1 MTGMNSQELGVDD
14 RDDVATGSGDEP
26 RPGTGGDGTEG
37 VITVGEL
44 LVRCLKL
51 EGVDFMTGIVDGAH
65 IPFVRHTPAY
75 GIDYVNARH
84 EEAATHIAESYT
96 RLAHRPAVVI
106 GNPGPGGANML
117 AGLTSAYGEG
127 HPVVA
132 IACTRRAS
140 VNSPDRGGAWQA
152 TDLVAM
158 AQPIT
163 KYSGLISRA
172 DRVADMVRAAFR
184 AAMVGRPGPTF
195 LAIPDELLT
204 ETVDPS
210 QFRLTPAEHNRV
222 IDVGSGSPD
231 LIATAAELLATAKKP
246 FLFAGKGVLWSEA
259 SAEFVRLGEYLGAA
273 MSTTLG
279 ARGVVPEDHPNY
291 FQIVDGNTLRAVR
304 NDADVVVVVGARL
317 GEYDAWGM
325 PPAWGDPADQ
335 TTIQIDTDPMSI
347 GVNRP
352 VDIGI
357 VANAAGALRA
367 IHDKVASVSEPRSGV
382 PDADRYAALHE
393 ESVMGAAP
401 HVMAEPAVGLNPG
414 QMVMAV
420 REMFPRDAVVV
431 VDGGNTTLWAAAL
444 NPVYEPD
451 SFLYSVKMGYLGTGL
466 PFAIGAKLASPQ
478 RCVYLISGDG
488 AFGFNAME
496 LETALRA
503 GAPVIS
509 IVSVDDGWGMERTA
523 HRFQGVP
530 EEEAQGVVLSSGTR
544 YDELAR
550 SLGCHG
556 EYVES
561 MDQLGPAVERCLEAS
576 VPSVIHVKVDP
587 DLNADPIGYEQFRS
601 TRSY

>member
-1 MTGMNSQELGVDD
+1 MDNM
-14 RDDVATGSGDEP
+14 
-26 RPGTGGDGTEG
+26 
-37 VITVGEL
+37 ITVGEL
-44 LVRCLKL
+44 LVRCLQL

-75 GIDYVNARH
+75 GINYVNTRH
-84 EEAATHIAESYT
+84 EEAAVHIAESYT
-96 RLAHRPAVVI
+96 RLTHRPAVVI

-117 AGLTSAYGEG
+117 AGLTSAHGEG

-163 KYSGLISRA
+163 KYAGLIARA

-184 AAMVGRPGPTF
+184 AATVGRPGPAF
-195 LAIPDELLT
+195 LAIPDELLN
-204 ETVDPS
+204 ETVDAS
-210 QFRLTPAEHNRV
+210 AIRLTPADRNRV
-222 IDVGSGSPD
+222 IDIGSGDPE
-231 LIATAAELLATAKKP
+231 LISEAAKRLATAKKP
-246 FLFAGKGVLWSEA
+246 FMFAGKGVLWSEA
-259 SAEFVRLGEYLGAA
+259 SADFVALGEHLGAA

-279 ARGVVPEDHPNY
+279 ARGAVPEDHPNY

-304 NDADVVVVVGARL
+304 NDADVVLVVGARL

-325 PPAWGDPADQ
+325 PPAWGDPATQ
-335 TTIQIDTDPMSI
+335 TTIQIDADPMSI

-352 VDIGI
+352 VDLAV
-357 VANAAGALRA
+357 VADAGAALRA
-367 IHDKVASVSEPRSGV
+367 LSAEVTSLSEPRDGV
-382 PDADRYAALHE
+382 PDAERYAAIHE
-393 ESVMGAAP
+393 ETVMGAAP
-401 HVMAEPAVGLNPG
+401 HVMAEPTVGLNPG
-414 QMVMAV
+414 QMVMAL

-466 PFAIGAKLASPQ
+466 PFAIGAKLASPD

-488 AFGFNAME
+488 AFGFNPME
-496 LETALRA
+496 LETALRV

-530 EEEAQGVVLSSGTR
+530 EEEAQGVALAGSTR
-544 YDELAR
+544 YDDLAR

-556 EYVES
+556 EFVES
-561 MDQLGPAVERCLEAS
+561 MDQLGPAVERCLAAS

-587 DLNADPIGYEQFRS
+587 DLNADPVGYEQFRS
-601 TRSY
+601 TRNY

>member
-1 MTGMNSQELGVDD
+1 MTDTM
-14 RDDVATGSGDEP
+14 
-26 RPGTGGDGTEG
+26 TEG
-37 VITVGEL
+37 SITVGEL
-44 LVRCLKL
+44 LVRCLQL

-75 GIDYVNARH
+75 GIDYVNTRH
-84 EEAATHIAESYT
+84 EEAAVHIAEAYT
-96 RLAHRPAVVI
+96 RLTHRPAVVI

-140 VNSPDRGGAWQA
+140 VNSPDRGGAWQS

-163 KYSGLISRA
+163 KYAGLISRA

-204 ETVDPS
+204 EMVDPS
-210 QFRLTPAEHNRV
+210 TIRLTPADRNRV
-222 IDVGSGSPD
+222 IDIGAGDPD
-231 LIATAAELLATAKKP
+231 LLEDAAKRLVAARKP
-246 FLFAGKGVLWSEA
+246 FIFAGKGVLWCEA
-259 SAEFVRLGEYLGAA
+259 SADFVELGEHLGAA

-304 NDADVVVVVGARL
+304 NEADVVLVVGARL

-325 PPAWGDPADQ
+325 PPAWGDPDEQ
-335 TTIQIDTDPMSI
+335 TTIQIDSDPMSI

-352 VDIGI
+352 VDLAL
-357 VANAAGALRA
+357 VADAGAALRA
-367 IHDKVASVSEPRSGV
+367 LIERARTLSEARDGV
-382 PDADRYAALHE
+382 PDADRYAAMHE
-393 ESVMGAAP
+393 ETVMGAAP
-401 HVMAEPAVGLNPG
+401 HVLAEPRTGLNPG
-414 QMVMAV
+414 QMIMAL
-420 REMFPRDAVVV
+420 REIFPRDAVVV

-444 NPVYEPD
+444 NPVFEPD

>member
-1 MTGMNSQELGVDD
+1 MDNM
-14 RDDVATGSGDEP
+14 
-26 RPGTGGDGTEG
+26 
-37 VITVGEL
+37 ITVGEL
-44 LVRCLKL
+44 LVRCLQL

-75 GIDYVNARH
+75 GINYVNTRH
-84 EEAATHIAESYT
+84 EEAAVHIAESYT
-96 RLAHRPAVVI
+96 RLTHRPAVVI

-117 AGLTSAYGEG
+117 AGLTSAHGEG

-163 KYSGLISRA
+163 KYAGLIARA

-184 AAMVGRPGPTF
+184 AATVGRPGPAF
-195 LAIPDELLT
+195 LAIPDELLN
-204 ETVDPS
+204 ETVDAS
-210 QFRLTPAEHNRV
+210 AIRLTPADRNRV
-222 IDVGSGSPD
+222 IDIGSGDPE
-231 LIATAAELLATAKKP
+231 LISEAAKRLATAKKP
-246 FLFAGKGVLWSEA
+246 FMFAGKGVLWSEA
-259 SAEFVRLGEYLGAA
+259 SADFVALGEHLGAA

-279 ARGVVPEDHPNY
+279 ARGAVPEDHPNY

-304 NDADVVVVVGARL
+304 NDADVVLVVGARL

-325 PPAWGDPADQ
+325 PPAWGDPATQ
-335 TTIQIDTDPMSI
+335 TTIQIDADPMSI

-352 VDIGI
+352 VDLAV
-357 VANAAGALRA
+357 VADAGAALRA
-367 IHDKVASVSEPRSGV
+367 LSAEVASLSEPRDGV
-382 PDADRYAALHE
+382 PDAERYAAIHE
-393 ESVMGAAP
+393 ETVMGAAP
-401 HVMAEPAVGLNPG
+401 HVMAEPTVGLNPG
-414 QMVMAV
+414 QMVMAL

-466 PFAIGAKLASPQ
+466 PFAIGAKLASPD

-488 AFGFNAME
+488 AFGFNPME
-496 LETALRA
+496 LETALRV

-530 EEEAQGVVLSSGTR
+530 EEEAQGVVLAGSTR
-544 YDELAR
+544 YDDLAR

-556 EYVES
+556 EFVES
-561 MDQLGPAVERCLEAS
+561 MDQLGPAVERCLAAS

-587 DLNADPIGYEQFRS
+587 DLNADPVGYEQFRS
-601 TRSY
+601 TRNY

>member
-1 MTGMNSQELGVDD
+1 MDNM
-14 RDDVATGSGDEP
+14 
-26 RPGTGGDGTEG
+26 
-37 VITVGEL
+37 ITVGEL
-44 LVRCLKL
+44 LVRCLQL

-75 GIDYVNARH
+75 GINYVNTRH
-84 EEAATHIAESYT
+84 EEAAVHIAESYT
-96 RLAHRPAVVI
+96 RLTHRPAVVI

-117 AGLTSAYGEG
+117 AGLTSAHGEG

-163 KYSGLISRA
+163 KYAGLIARA

-184 AAMVGRPGPTF
+184 AATVGRPGPAF
-195 LAIPDELLT
+195 LAIPDELLN
-204 ETVDPS
+204 ETVDAS
-210 QFRLTPAEHNRV
+210 AIRLTPADRNRV
-222 IDVGSGSPD
+222 IDIGSGDPE
-231 LIATAAELLATAKKP
+231 LISEAAKRLATAKKP
-246 FLFAGKGVLWSEA
+246 FMFAGKGVLWSEA
-259 SAEFVRLGEYLGAA
+259 SADFVALGEHLGAA

-279 ARGVVPEDHPNY
+279 ARGAVPEDHPNY

-304 NDADVVVVVGARL
+304 NDADVVLVVGARL

-325 PPAWGDPADQ
+325 PPAWGDPATQ
-335 TTIQIDTDPMSI
+335 TTIQIDADPMSI

-352 VDIGI
+352 VDLAV
-357 VANAAGALRA
+357 VADAGAALRA
-367 IHDKVASVSEPRSGV
+367 LSAEVASLSEPRDGV
-382 PDADRYAALHE
+382 PDAERYAAIHE
-393 ESVMGAAP
+393 ETVMGAAP
-401 HVMAEPAVGLNPG
+401 HVMAEPTVGLNPG
-414 QMVMAV
+414 QMVMAI
-420 REMFPRDAVVV
+420 RELFPRDAVVV

-466 PFAIGAKLASPQ
+466 PFAIGAKLASPD

-488 AFGFNAME
+488 AFGFNPME
-496 LETALRA
+496 LETALRV

-530 EEEAQGVVLSSGTR
+530 EEEAQGVALAGSTR
-544 YDELAR
+544 YDDLAR

-556 EYVES
+556 EFVES
-561 MDQLGPAVERCLEAS
+561 MDQLGPAVERCLAAS

-587 DLNADPIGYEQFRS
+587 DLNADPVGYEQFRS
-601 TRSY
+601 TRNY